1 MSDSGSAVV
10 FTDLDG
16 SLLDHHSYDFDAA
29 RPMLAML
36 ESLGIPVIP
45 TTSKTRSEI
54 EVLRGELASQHP
66 FIVENGAAIYIPEDY
81 FAQPPAGTVS
91 REGYLVKEFSAPR
104 EHWLVILEMLAP
116 GFAGEFDSFFGAG
129 PEGIADMTGLSAE
142 AAQRANER
150 EYSEPLQWRSSV
162 SRKAE
167 FVAAL
172 REKGAN
178 PLQGGRFLTLAGNC
192 DKGRALVW
200 LRQVFR
206 DVQQNGEV
214 CDLAVG
220 DSGNDI
226 AMLEAAQSALV
237 VRSPVHDYPDLK
249 RKNNLI
255 YSTEFGP
262 AGWAQGVGQWLG
274 SIGLTGTQT

>member
-1 MSDSGSAVV
+1 M
-10 FTDLDG
+10 L
-16 SLLDHHSYDFDAA
+16 SLLD
-29 RPMLAML
+29 
-36 ESLGIPVIP
+36 SLDIPVIP

-54 EVLRGELASQHP
+54 EVLRAELASRHP
-66 FIVENGAAIYIPEDY
+66 FIVENGAAIFIPEGY
-81 FAQPPAGTVS
+81 FAQRPSGAVL
-91 REGYLVKEFSAPR
+91 REGYWVKEFSAPR
-104 EHWLVILEMLAP
+104 EHWLDILEILAAD
-116 GFAGEFDSFFGAG
+116 FAGEFECFHQAG
-129 PEGIADMTGLSAE
+129 PEGIAEMTGLSVA

-150 EYSEPLQWRSSV
+150 EYSEPVQWLASV

-172 REKGAN
+172 RAKGAN
-178 PLQGGRFLTLAGNC
+178 PLQGGRFLTVAGNC

-200 LRQVFR
+200 LRQAFR
-206 DVQQNGEV
+206 DAQKHDEV

-237 VRSPVHDYPDLK
+237 VRSPVHDYPNLK
-249 RKNNLI
+249 RNNNLI

-262 AGWAQGVGQWLG
+262 AGWAQGVGQWLE
-274 SIGLTGTQT
+274 SIGLTGTKT

>member
-1 MSDSGSAVV
+1 
-10 FTDLDG
+10 
-16 SLLDHHSYDFDAA
+16 
-29 RPMLAML
+29 MLAIL

-54 EVLRGELASQHP
+54 ETLRGELASPHP
-66 FIVENGAAIYIPEDY
+66 FIVENGAAIFIPEGY
-81 FAQPPAGTVS
+81 FAQPPAGAVS
-91 REGYLVKEFSAPR
+91 REGYWVKEFSAPR
-104 EHWLVILEMLAP
+104 EHWLNILDKHSP
-116 GFAGEFDSFFGAG
+116 DFAGEFGSFFRAG
-129 PEGIADMTGLSAE
+129 PEGIADMTGLSVE
-142 AAQRANER
+142 AAQRANAR
-150 EYSEPLQWRSSV
+150 EYSEPLQWRGSA

-172 REKGAN
+172 REAGAN

-192 DKGRALVW
+192 DKGRALIW
-200 LRQVFR
+200 LRRAFR
-206 DVQQNGEV
+206 DAQKNGEV
-214 CDLAVG
+214 SDLAIG
-220 DSGNDI
+220 DSANDI
-226 AMLEAAQSALV
+226 AMLEAAHSALV

-262 AGWAQGVGQWLG
+262 AGWAQGVGQWLE

>member
-1 MSDSGSAVV
+1 MSESGGALV

-16 SLLDHHSYDFDAA
+16 SLLDHHSYRFDEA
-29 RPMLAML
+29 RTMLAVL
-36 ESLGIPVIP
+36 HSLGIPVIP

-54 EVLRGELASQHP
+54 EVLRGELASEHP
-66 FIVENGAAIYIPEDY
+66 FIAENGAAIFIPEGY
-81 FAQPPAGTVS
+81 FAQAPAGTVL
-91 REGYLVKEFSAPR
+91 RDGYWVKEFSAAR
-104 EHWLVILEMLAP
+104 EHWLAILEDQAP
-116 GFAGEFDSFFGAG
+116 GFAGEFECFYRAG
-129 PEGIADMTGLSAE
+129 PEGIADMTGLSGA

-150 EYSEPLQWRSSV
+150 EYSEPLQWRGSV

-167 FVAAL
+167 FVTAL

-200 LRQVFR
+200 LRQAFR
-206 DVQQNGEV
+206 DAQQNGEV
-214 CDLAVG
+214 SDLAVG

-249 RKNNLI
+249 RKKNLI

-262 AGWAQGVGQWLG
+262 AGWAQGVGQWLE